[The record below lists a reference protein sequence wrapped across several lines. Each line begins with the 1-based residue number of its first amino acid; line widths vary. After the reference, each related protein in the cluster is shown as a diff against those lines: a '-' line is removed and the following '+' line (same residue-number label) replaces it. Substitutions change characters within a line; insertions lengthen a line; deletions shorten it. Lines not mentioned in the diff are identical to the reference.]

1 MGGLSAKEFKS
12 VVESCLFRLEKM
24 KWMEK
29 IQGMEK
35 LVLYREIKS
44 FDAGEAYVRQLQ
56 R

>member
-1 MGGLSAKEFKS
+1 M
-12 VVESCLFRLEKM
+12 VESCLFRLKKM